1 MSDRI
6 QEEREATM
14 GTVHYLRDSDRRRPS
29 HRRRRTQ
36 GRHPRNKTLGARGG
50 EFRERG
56 AVIPFPVHRTAWG
69 RMRPQPLPESPRPQ
83 PKERFRPWLF
93 VLALG
98 ALVSGLVGGYEK
110 AWLAYAIVV
119 VGLLGIIESLA
130 KSNDSRGRRVL
141 LGWAAHAI
149 AIVGFLHGLPAWPM
163 VLLFA
168 LGLVLLTSG
177 RTRRERRIG
186 YFD

>member
-1 MSDRI
+1 M
-6 QEEREATM
+6 
-14 GTVHYLRDSDRRRPS
+14 
-29 HRRRRTQ
+29 
-36 GRHPRNKTLGARGG
+36 GART
-50 EFRERG
+50 ELRERG
-56 AVIPFPVHRTAWG
+56 AVIPFPAHRTAWG
-69 RMRPQPLPESPRPQ
+69 KLKPQALPEIPRAQ

-98 ALVSGLVGGYEK
+98 ALISGLVGNYEK
-110 AWLAYAIVV
+110 AWIAYAIVV

-141 LGWAAHAI
+141 LGWSAHAI
-149 AIVGFLHGLPAWPM
+149 AIVGLLYGLPGWPM
-163 VLLFA
+163 LLLFA
-168 LGLVLLTSG
+168 LGLVLLTSA